1 MRRGVNTSCGP
12 FAHSL
17 RTSTAHCS
25 GWASLPQ
32 DFRHLMVDRS
42 PPCRNVSP
50 VSRGST
56 GKNSLAPRSRCRWS
70 TMRRAHSLARH
81 GSAPPAA
88 REDVI
93 LLTLGTGVGGA
104 ILANGQLLRG
114 KIGRAGHL
122 GHVTV
127 DPDGPA
133 DICRMPGSL
142 EDAIGDCTIVS
153 RTGGRFKTTKALV
166 DAAAGGDAEA
176 RRIWRRSVRLLAIAI
191 ASFVNVIDPE
201 IVVIGGGIA
210 KSGPALFG
218 PLRRDLAKYRMA
230 AGRRTCHRYAGA
242 SWRSRW
248 CVRSRTSRN
257 GRQIEFCGRRSA
269 VFSLRSAG
277 SPLNPNTNTNPNPN
291 PNPTRLMKESPAQQ
305 FLSRSRELVDAVEA
319 QLPAIEQVSRMVFG
333 EHPRRAAWFTSS
345 ARATAASWSRKCGPD
360 MARFPGSIRSSSSR

>member
-1 MRRGVNTSCGP
+1 MRRGVNTSRGH

-17 RTSTAHCS
+17 RTSTARFS
-25 GWASLPQ
+25 GWVSLRQ
-32 DFRHLMVDRS
+32 DFRHLMVDRL

-56 GKNSLAPRSRCRWS
+56 GK
-70 TMRRAHSLARH
+70 TSLARAFNVPVVNDAQ
-81 GSAPPAA
+81 GALLGETWLGAA
-88 REDVI
+88 RGSRDVI

-104 ILANGQLLRG
+104 ILADGQLLRG

-176 RRIWRRSVRLLAIAI
+176 RRCWRTSVRLLAIAI

-210 KSGPALFG
+210 KSGPALVRAASPRSG
-218 PLRRDLAKYRMA
+218 EVRMA
-230 AGRRTCHRYAGA
+230 AGRRTCDRAAGA
-242 SWRSRW
+242 SWRSRR
-248 CVRSRTSRN
+248 CVRRRTSRN

-269 VFSLRSAG
+269 VFGLRSAG
-277 SPLNPNTNTNPNPN
+277 S
-291 PNPTRLMKESPAQQ
+291 
-305 FLSRSRELVDAVEA
+305 
-319 QLPAIEQVSRMVFG
+319 
-333 EHPRRAAWFTSS
+333 
-345 ARATAASWSRKCGPD
+345 TAASEYESR
-360 MARFPGSIRSSSSR
+360 IRIQIRIRHDL